1 MRSVLVKIAI
11 LTFIIL
17 IISTLHYKSFCIN
30 GIFKSAQDFLK
41 KGDEPEQTIDV
52 DALNK
57 TSKKVFNVFFFA
69 VIIIAL
75 LVGAVM
81 RIKIMVASVEEQAK
95 IKELMV
101 PYIVGCIVIFSAFT
115 IWKIVV
121 TIGNQSLDES
131 ADNSVRFNQPI
142 YMAGIKHNCDMIK

>member
-1 MRSVLVKIAI
+1 MFLVA
-11 LTFIIL
+11 
-17 IISTLHYKSFCIN
+17 
-30 GIFKSAQDFLK
+30 G
-41 KGDEPEQTIDV
+41 
-52 DALNK
+52 
-57 TSKKVFNVFFFA
+57 
-69 VIIIAL
+69 IIIAV
-75 LVGAVM
+75 LVGAVLG
-81 RIKIMVASVEEQAK
+81 IKIMVASVEEQAK

>member
-1 MRSVLVKIAI
+1 MEYLNLLR
-11 LTFIIL
+11 
-17 IISTLHYKSFCIN
+17 
-30 GIFKSAQDFLK
+30 IFK

-52 DALNK
+52 NALNE
-57 TSKKVFNVFFFA
+57 TSKKVFNVFLVA
-69 VIIIAL
+69 GTIIAV
-75 LVGAVM
+75 LVGAVLG
-81 RIKIMVASVEEQAK
+81 IKIMVATVEEKAK

-101 PYIVGCIVIFSAFT
+101 PYIVGCIVMFSAFT

>member
-1 MRSVLVKIAI
+1 MRNVLEKIAI
-11 LTFIIL
+11 LTFAIL
-17 IISTLHYKSFCIN
+17 IILTLHYKSYCIN

-52 DALNK
+52 DALNE
-57 TSKKVFNVFFFA
+57 TSKKVFNVFLVA
-69 VIIIAL
+69 GTIIAV
-75 LVGAVM
+75 LVGAVLG
-81 RIKIMVASVEEQAK
+81 IQI
-95 IKELMV
+95 MV
-101 PYIVGCIVIFSAFT
+101 PYIVGCIVMFSAFT

>member
-1 MRSVLVKIAI
+1 MRNVLVKIAI

-17 IISTLHYKSFCIN
+17 IILTLHYKSYCIN

-41 KGDEPEQTIDV
+41 KGDDV
-52 DALNK
+52 NALNE
-57 TSKKVFNVFFFA
+57 TSKKVFNVFLVA
-69 VIIIAL
+69 GTIIAV
-75 LVGAVM
+75 LVGAVLG
-81 RIKIMVASVEEQAK
+81 IKIMVATVEEKAK

-101 PYIVGCIVIFSAFT
+101 PYIVGCIVMFSAFT

>member
-1 MRSVLVKIAI
+1 MQ
-11 LTFIIL
+11 II
-17 IISTLHYKSFCIN
+17 
-30 GIFKSAQDFLK
+30 
-41 KGDEPEQTIDV
+41 
-52 DALNK
+52 
-57 TSKKVFNVFFFA
+57 TSKDNE
-69 VIIIAL
+69 IIKNIRKLKEKKYRDANNEYL
-75 LVGAVM
+75 IEG
-81 RIKIMVASVEEQAK
+81 IKLIKEAVEEKAK

-101 PYIVGCIVIFSAFT
+101 PYIVGCIVMFSAFT